1 MFSVNQT
8 GLLAMKQRIQN
19 VIEVMPTLLEQAVY
33 DVADEAVVILH
44 DECPYDGELDNGQIP
59 GEEGHLNDSFFI
71 EDVNYGIVTAV
82 QIMTSEKLKLTYVTG
97 GTDSP
102 IIPVSQHALWWPALS
117 HPVAQ
122 VQGQAAND
130 FVTPSRDILDAEVPN
145 IIQPVIDLIVSS
157 LEL

>member
-1 MFSVNQT
+1 MFSVNT
-8 GLLAMKQRIQN
+8 DGLLALQKRIQAVAN
-19 VIEVMPTLLEQAVY
+19 SLPDLLDQATH

-59 GEEGHLNDSFFI
+59 GEEGHLNDSFFVQ
-71 EDVNYGIVTAV
+71 DVASGIVTEV
-82 QIMTSEKLKLTYVTG
+82 EIMTSEKLKLSYVTG

-102 IIPVSQHALWWPALS
+102 ILPVSQQAMWWPALS

-130 FVTPSRDILDAEVPN
+130 FVTPARDILDASVPS
-145 IIQPVIDLIVSS
+145 ILQPVIDLIVAS